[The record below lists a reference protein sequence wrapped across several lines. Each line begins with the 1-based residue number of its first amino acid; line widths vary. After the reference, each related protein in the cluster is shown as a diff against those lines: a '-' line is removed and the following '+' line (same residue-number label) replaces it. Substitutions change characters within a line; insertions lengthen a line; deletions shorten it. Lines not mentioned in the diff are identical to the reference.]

1 MRHDVLVRNGTVS
14 RKSYDCIWNSDFC
27 RVDENCCFGKSGE
40 KPCVSKDEMSV
51 FIGLGVGDQF
61 CHNEYYNSYGKVTEM
76 RLHCGNTIVNGIEV
90 RHGPKAGSNL
100 FQWTVPNGSL
110 SADSHTVNWIFD
122 ERMITDI
129 NVYHNGRY
137 ITGLQGMGLT

>member
-1 MRHDVLVRNGTVS
+1 
-14 RKSYDCIWNSDFC
+14 
-27 RVDENCCFGKSGE
+27 
-40 KPCVSKDEMSV
+40 
-51 FIGLGVGDQF
+51 
-61 CHNEYYNSYGKVTEM
+61 M

-100 FQWTVPNGSL
+100 FQWTDTNGGL
-110 SADSHTVNWIFD
+110 SSDSHIVNWIFD